1 MDGEG
6 DNVDL
11 LNEPVFNTPPA
22 AEQMKDQGQAE
33 QNDQEDQDQEEQN
46 DQEGGEEQEFIE
58 PESLEG
64 GAYPNAI
71 QPIHE
76 GGALPFDINTRYT
89 VSSFFANKEV
99 SDIFEKKGKV
109 TSTTDRNELPSLF
122 SLKNDF
128 STFTAKQKTTPV
140 YILNSL
146 SVKLA
151 ALITDDPTNFEKVSG
166 TVTSTN
172 YRKSFATY
180 DNAKRTEVWTLVE
193 TIVRLY
199 LVIYMCQKH
208 ASKDFIETFGN
219 NKISSIEKTCEEL
232 LTMFDKVNNKPA
244 DVNLEDDIMTY
255 QGVFYTY
262 RAGETILTL
271 LTDIGKAFLVE
282 KYGIPY
288 SLIHDSQ
295 NKYYFEDMFSFLAFM
310 VHQSTP
316 SSLPG
321 TGSSPGPGTGT
332 GFGSVPVPSTGT
344 GPGSVP
350 GPSTGPGSVPG
361 PTTFARARTHILTGL
376 RVPLSLFGGTRKLKV
391 RKNNNT
397 LKTQ

>member
-6 DNVDL
+6 DNVEL

-22 AEQMKDQGQAE
+22 AEQVEDQGQAE
-33 QNDQEDQDQEEQN
+33 QNDQEDQDQDQEEQN

-109 TSTTDRNELPSLF
+109 SSTADRNELPSLF

-151 ALITDDPTNFEKVSG
+151 ALITDDPANFEKVSG

-208 ASKDFIETFGN
+208 ASKDFTETFGN

-244 DVNLEDDIMTY
+244 DVNLEDDIMSN

-271 LTDIGKAFLVE
+271 LTDIGKEFLAE

-332 GFGSVPVPSTGT
+332 G
-344 GPGSVP
+344 PGSVP
-350 GPSTGPGSVPG
+350 GTSTGTGTGSVPG
-361 PTTFARARTHILTGL
+361 PPPPTGFVRNRTHRLTGL
-376 RVPLSLFGGTRKLKV
+376 RLPNLFGRGGGTRKLKV
-391 RKNNNT
+391 RKNNT
-397 LKTQ
+397 LKSQ

>member
-6 DNVDL
+6 DNVEL

-22 AEQMKDQGQAE
+22 AEQVEDQGQAE
-33 QNDQEDQDQEEQN
+33 KNDQEDQEEQT
-46 DQEGGEEQEFIE
+46 DQEGEEEQEFVE

-71 QPIHE
+71 QPIQE
-76 GGALPFDINTRYT
+76 GGLLPSNINTRYT

-109 TSTTDRNELPSLF
+109 SSTADRNELPSLF

-151 ALITDDPTNFEKVSG
+151 SLITDDPTNFEKVSG

-208 ASKDFIETFGN
+208 ASKDFTETFGN

-262 RAGETILTL
+262 RDGETILTL
-271 LTDIGKAFLVE
+271 LTDIGKAFLAE

-332 GFGSVPVPSTGT
+332 G
-344 GPGSVP
+344 PGSVP
-350 GPSTGPGSVPG
+350 GTSTGTGTGSVPG
-361 PTTFARARTHILTGL
+361 PPPPTGFVRNRTHRLTGL
-376 RVPLSLFGGTRKLKV
+376 RLPSIFGRGGGTRKLKV
-391 RKNNNT
+391 RKNNT
-397 LKTQ
+397 LKSQ